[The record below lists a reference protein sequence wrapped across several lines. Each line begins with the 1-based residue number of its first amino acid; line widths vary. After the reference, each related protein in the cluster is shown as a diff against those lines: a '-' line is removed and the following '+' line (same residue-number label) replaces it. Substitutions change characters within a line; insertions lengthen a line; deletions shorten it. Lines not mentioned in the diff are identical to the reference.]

1 MRRPLKGPSPRE
13 GVGLAT
19 FDARAALAGLEEASS
34 RPLGEAAGVDAVQ
47 LARDVL
53 LSEQE
58 FRRSGEY
65 LSGQRAAEESRGF
78 SLGDFAK
85 GLGWGSLGLAGVVPV
100 GGIGK
105 LGKLDDVLGAARA
118 AERARVGRVVPAP
131 ERGLEV
137 VERVGRVPEAGVGR
151 VQASLLRPEG
161 GVFEADLPG
170 VRVQELA
177 GELAQRQVDS
187 PLGLAAVE
195 PREIAAA
202 LNSVPEF
209 RQFLRMY
216 RDTVSTNRRA
226 GSFSGVSERPDLLE
240 FARRA
245 GAGSPSRVGRGPE
258 MSLDA
263 SLAGVQ
269 GDRVVGSPSV
279 QAAALN
285 LGTRLRNSSIFLADD
300 IYTPSFYVEFNRIL
314 GAVEGRT
321 GMPPLTFSN
330 GLAAASAQAAPY
342 DEMLRLRR
350 VAPMLEY
357 RNGRAYFPTV
367 EEIEALGAGNHP
379 LYPRFKPDGTPGAV
393 DSMAVMAGRG
403 MADSINNPNLLD
415 KPIFGLA
422 AKTMPYAYLRYDPA
436 YGLAYVSDTVD
447 GLGQFLIR
455 GDAGK
460 IGTTEAKK
468 AVQNQFAGR
477 MLAEIYGVP
486 ASNVQEAIWAYI
498 RVARDGFLRPKKDG
512 WASDAIA
519 PAFRGGA
526 GSAENVLVEAV
537 EAMDP
542 RLVRMARENH
552 ERFVSGVRSGDE
564 LGWQWDAAR
573 EQPVIESATYL
584 IRPSERV
591 TGKGQPTAQPALQQ
605 AMLQAVQSSGPVL
618 RERLLALATATGISL
633 AALVE
638 ALGESGNDIPVE
650 VLNA

>member
-1 MRRPLKGPSPRE
+1 M
-13 GVGLAT
+13 VQ
-19 FDARAALAGLEEASS
+19 FDARAALAGLEEAAS
-34 RPLGEAAGVDAVQ
+34 RPVGEAAGVDVVQ
-47 LARDVL
+47 LARDVVL
-53 LSEQE
+53 AEQE
-58 FRRSGEY
+58 FRASGEL
-65 LSGQRAAEESRGF
+65 LSGERAAEEGRER
-78 SLGDFAK
+78 SLGDLAK
-85 GLGWGSLGLAGVVPV
+85 GFGLGAFALGSVVPF
-100 GGIGK
+100 GALGK
-105 LGKLDDVLGAARA
+105 LGRLGKAGDAFAVSRAAR
-118 AERARVGRVVPAP
+118 AP
-131 ERGLEV
+131 ERGLLEFAS
-137 VERVGRVPEAGVGR
+137 EAGVPRAQAVEQARAARVAEGLPEGAAGLER
-151 VQASLLRPEG
+151 VQPSLLRPEG
-161 GVFEADLPG
+161 GLFEAELPG

-177 GELAQRQVDS
+177 GELAQRQIDS

-195 PREIAAA
+195 PGEIASA
-202 LNSVPEF
+202 LSSVPEF
-209 RQFLRMY
+209 RRFLRMY
-216 RDTVSTNRRA
+216 RDTVSTKRRQT
-226 GSFSGVSERPDLLE
+226 SFGGIEERPDLLE

-245 GAGSPSRVGRGPE
+245 GVSAPSRTGRGPE

-263 SLAGVQ
+263 MLARVQ
-269 GDRVVGSPSV
+269 GGRVVGAPDV
-279 QAAALN
+279 RAAALN
-285 LGTRLRNSSIFLADD
+285 LGTRLRNSSIFLSDD

-342 DEMLRLRR
+342 DEMLRMRR

-357 RNGRAYFPTV
+357 RNGRAYFPSA
-367 EEIEALGAGNHP
+367 EEIEALGPGNHP
-379 LYPRFKPDGTPGAV
+379 LFPRFKPDGSPGAV

-403 MADSINNPNLLD
+403 MADSINNPNLLGE
-415 KPIFGLA
+415 PIFGLA

-460 IGTTEAKK
+460 VATTPAKA

-498 RVARDGFLRPKKDG
+498 RVARDGFLRPKEGG

-526 GSAENVLVEAV
+526 GSAEDVLVEAV

-542 RLVRMARENH
+542 RLVRLAQENH

-573 EQPVIESATYL
+573 EQPVIESTTYL

-591 TGKGQPTAQPALQQ
+591 TPKGQVTAQPALQR
-605 AMLQAVQSSGPVL
+605 AMLEAVESAGPVL
-618 RERLLALATATGISL
+618 RERLLALAASSGISL

>member
-1 MRRPLKGPSPRE
+1 LDVARSSSWEVPEGVDSLTRSMLELQRSMGMSRDEALAALNRTRVRE
-13 GVGLAT
+13 G
-19 FDARAALAGLEEASS
+19 FE
-34 RPLGEAAGVDAVQ
+34 PLPAPSAGVSPGGGV
-47 LARDVL
+47 
-53 LSEQE
+53 SEE
-58 FRRSGEY
+58 
-65 LSGQRAAEESRGF
+65 L
-78 SLGDFAK
+78 
-85 GLGWGSLGLAGVVPV
+85 P
-100 GGIGK
+100 
-105 LGKLDDVLGAARA
+105 
-118 AERARVGRVVPAP
+118 
-131 ERGLEV
+131 
-137 VERVGRVPEAGVGR
+137 
-151 VQASLLRPEG
+151 ASLLRPEG
-161 GVFEADLPG
+161 GMFEAELPG

-195 PREIAAA
+195 PREIASA
-202 LNSVPEF
+202 LNAVPEF
-209 RQFLRMY
+209 RRFLRMY
-216 RDTVSTNRRA
+216 RDTVSTKRRQT
-226 GSFSGVSERPDLLE
+226 SFRGIEDRPDLLE

-245 GAGSPSRVGRGPE
+245 GVSSPSRTGRGPE

-263 SLAGVQ
+263 MLARVQ
-269 GDRVVGSPSV
+269 GQRVVGSPDV
-279 QAAALN
+279 RAAALN
-285 LGTRLRNSSIFLADD
+285 LGTRLRNSSVFLTDD

-314 GAVEGRT
+314 GAVESRT

-367 EEIEALGAGNHP
+367 EEIEALGPGNHP
-379 LYPRFKPDGTPGAV
+379 LFPRFKPDGSPGAV

-403 MADSINNPNLLD
+403 MADSINNPNLLGE
-415 KPIFGLA
+415 PIFGLA

-460 IGTTEAKK
+460 VATTPAKA

-498 RVARDGFLRPKKDG
+498 RVARDGFLRPKEGG

-519 PAFRGGA
+519 PAFRGGS
-526 GSAENVLVEAV
+526 GSAEEVLVQAV

-564 LGWQWDAAR
+564 LGWKWDESR
-573 EQPVIESATYL
+573 KQPVIESEKYL

-591 TGKGQPTAQPALQQ
+591 TPKGQPTAQPALQQ
-605 AMLQAVQSSGPVL
+605 AMLEAVRAGGPVL
-618 RERLLALATATGISL
+618 RERLLALAATTGISL
-633 AALVE
+633 SLLIE
-638 ALGESGNDIPVE
+638 ALGESANDIPAE